1 MFTAI
6 TSCMFFTEDAAATTI
21 NIGPFFFLLTVGA
34 VFWIF
39 VRKIKRSVRADDFEY
54 LSVREQLAVANETA
68 ETISELEELSTDM
81 QESERD
87 DVMMLH
93 VEWIGRDG
101 EKHAVVLACDGMN
114 TCTEAMTEICES
126 EINSL
131 KNALAHQCAVL
142 SGDIRHRRNS
152 RKNERA
158 QGEGLNIAE
167 KVSALRTH
175 YLNG

>member
-1 MFTAI
+1 MFTLA
-6 TSCMFFTEDAAATTI
+6 TCCMVFAEDGAAKSSDLGVI
-21 NIGPFFFLLTVGA
+21 YFMLIVGA

-39 VRKIKRSVRADDFEY
+39 VRKVKGRVQADDFEY
-54 LSVREQLAVANETA
+54 LSVREQLATANETA

-81 QESERD
+81 QESTRD

-114 TCTEAMTEICES
+114 TCTDAMSEICET
-126 EINSL
+126 EISSL
-131 KNALAHQCAVL
+131 KNTLAHQCAVL
-142 SGDIRHRRNS
+142 SGNGRHRRNC
-152 RKNERA
+152 RKIERA
-158 QGEGLNIAE
+158 QGEGLRIAE
-167 KVSALRTH
+167 KVSALRAH